1 MEVLLE
7 ELRMYGAMTYRKKS
21 FYSSPEMYVYSSDIK
36 SGNGDKYF
44 REIGSQLVVDQ
55 SLIAEKVL
63 DVRSLYN
70 TEVMSK

>member
-1 MEVLLE
+1 
-7 ELRMYGAMTYRKKS
+7 
-21 FYSSPEMYVYSSDIK
+21 MYVYSSDIK

-55 SLIAEKVL
+55 SLIAEKAL

>member
-1 MEVLLE
+1 
-7 ELRMYGAMTYRKKS
+7 MTKKKS